1 MTAFERQT
9 LPNGVRVLTAPMP
22 QAQSV
27 SCFVMYAAGSRYE
40 RRDESGIAHFAE
52 HMFFKGTERR
62 PSARQI
68 AGEIDAIGG
77 EFNAFTG
84 KELTGYYVKCAAEHR
99 EVALDVLVDMLRH
112 SRFEAEEIERE
123 KGVIVEEMN
132 MYFDTP
138 RDYIGGVYESLLYG
152 DQPLGWDI
160 IGRKETVRAA
170 TRDTFLGYLDRW
182 YKPDRLVVGVG
193 GKIEGD
199 LLERLESLLGDLDG
213 TAPGGPAPLEL
224 HENGAVK
231 VHTKASEQAH
241 ICLGVRSYPLE
252 HPDRYVLQVLATVLG
267 GGMSSRLFSEV
278 RERRGLAYYVFGT
291 NHSYVEAGS
300 LYSQAGVDI
309 NRIDEAVTT
318 IAEQFRRIAEE
329 PVPEDELEKAKS
341 FAKGRFVLQL
351 ESPQGLIMYG
361 LRRETLEGRTTEP
374 EEVLAALDAVTAE
387 DVQRVAQ
394 AVIAAHDLKL
404 ALIGPFDDAECFEK
418 LLT

>member
-1 MTAFERQT
+1 
-9 LPNGVRVLTAPMP
+9 
-22 QAQSV
+22 
-27 SCFVMYAAGSRYE
+27 
-40 RRDESGIAHFAE
+40 
-52 HMFFKGTERR
+52 
-62 PSARQI
+62 
-68 AGEIDAIGG
+68 
-77 EFNAFTG
+77 
-84 KELTGYYVKCAAEHR
+84 
-99 EVALDVLVDMLRH
+99 
-112 SRFEAEEIERE
+112 
-123 KGVIVEEMN
+123 

-138 RDYIGGVYESLLYG
+138 RDYIGGVYDELLYD

-170 TRDTFLGYLDRW
+170 TRETFLDYLGRW
-182 YKPDRLVVGVG
+182 YKPDRLVVGIG

-199 LLERLESLLGDLDG
+199 LLERLDSLLGDLDG
-213 TAPGGPAPLEL
+213 STPGGPAGLEL
-224 HENGAVK
+224 RENGAVK
-231 VHTKASEQAH
+231 VHTKASDQAH
-241 ICLGVRSYPLE
+241 VCLGVRSYPLE
-252 HPDRYVLQVLATVLG
+252 HPDRYVLQLLATVLG

-318 IAEQFRRIAEE
+318 IVGEFRRIAEE
-329 PVPEDELEKAKS
+329 PIPAEELEKARN

-351 ESPQGLIMYG
+351 ESPQGLVMYG

-394 AVIAAHDLKL
+394 DVIAAHDLKL
-404 ALIGPFDDAECFEK
+404 AVIGPFDDAERFEK
-418 LLT
+418 LLA